1 MPKKNINV
9 LGVMSGTSLDGLDFC
24 LVSFD
29 LKNISNFKILKTHT
43 YKYDE
48 TWKNYLRNAVKLNT
62 EEIKKLNIEFSL
74 LISKYINQFTIDFS
88 TPKIELISSHGHT
101 IFHEPEKGLTLQIG
115 DGNIIS
121 QKTSTKVV
129 CDFRSQ
135 DVNLGGQ
142 GAPLVPVGDLNLFMD
157 YKFCLNLGG
166 FANISI
172 KTKEDI
178 HAFDI
183 CPVNTVLNHYSKK
196 MDHEF
201 DRNGFLSKSG
211 QTDKILLEELNNLN
225 YYQKFGPKSLGI
237 EFVNELI
244 LPLIEKKDLQPN
256 DILMTFVDHVSFQI
270 NESIKKYPQ
279 NKILIT
285 GGGAFNKNLVET
297 IKSKIKHE
305 VVIPKKEIINFKEAL
320 IFAYLGILRM
330 NNQINCLKSVTG
342 AKKNH
347 SSGKIFD
354 YNS

>member
-1 MPKKNINV
+1 
-9 LGVMSGTSLDGLDFC
+9 
-24 LVSFD
+24 
-29 LKNISNFKILKTHT
+29 
-43 YKYDE
+43 
-48 TWKNYLRNAVKLNT
+48 
-62 EEIKKLNIEFSL
+62 
-74 LISKYINQFTIDFS
+74 
-88 TPKIELISSHGHT
+88 
-101 IFHEPEKGLTLQIG
+101 
-115 DGNIIS
+115 
-121 QKTSTKVV
+121 
-129 CDFRSQ
+129 
-135 DVNLGGQ
+135 
-142 GAPLVPVGDLNLFMD
+142 
-157 YKFCLNLGG
+157 
-166 FANISI
+166 
-172 KTKEDI
+172 
-178 HAFDI
+178 
-183 CPVNTVLNHYSKK
+183 

-305 VVIPKKEIINFKEAL
+305 VIIPKKEIINFKEAL
-320 IFAYLGILRM
+320 IFAYLGVLRI

-347 SSGKIFD
+347 SSGRIFD

>member
-1 MPKKNINV
+1 MPKKYINV

-24 LVSFD
+24 LVKFD
-29 LKNISNFKILKTHT
+29 LENISNFKILKTHT
-43 YKYDE
+43 YEYDE
-48 TWKNYLRNAVKLNT
+48 TWKNYLRNAVKFNNK
-62 EEIKKLNIEFSL
+62 EIKKINIEFAL
-74 LISKYINQFTIDFS
+74 LVSKYVDQFKLDFS
-88 TPKIELISSHGHT
+88 RPKIELISSHGHT
-101 IFHEPEKGLTLQIG
+101 IFHEPERGLTLQIG

-121 QKTSTKVV
+121 QKTRTKVV
-129 CDFRSQ
+129 YDFRSQ

-142 GAPLVPVGDLNLFMD
+142 GAPLVPIGDLNLFRN

-178 HAFDI
+178 QAFDI

-196 MDHEF
+196 MNHEF

-211 QTDKILLEELNNLN
+211 KTDKILLNELNNIN
-225 YYQKFGPKSLGI
+225 YYQKSGPKSLGI

-244 LPLIEKKDLQPN
+244 FPLIEKKDLKPN
-256 DILMTFVDHVSFQI
+256 DILMTFIDHISFQI
-270 NESIKKYPQ
+270 NESIKKYPLS
-279 NKILIT
+279 KILIT
-285 GGGAFNKNLVET
+285 GGGAFNKNLVEK

-305 VVIPKKEIINFKEAL
+305 VIIPKKEIINFKEAL
-320 IFAYLGILRM
+320 IFAYLGILRL

-342 AKKNH
+342 AEKNH
-347 SSGKIFD
+347 SSGKIID